1 MIEKTLKN
9 AEMGRKKIKLK
20 QITFKYLQASKYPNN
35 YKVPYIPLQ
44 LFFTTKTM
52 AYTQAFADFALK
64 QEDKLIGKL
73 AKMYG
78 FDAEEAKERL
88 SPKTEEQRSEEERL
102 RKEKQEEKVEK
113 IQAAK
118 AELTQLGFQGEM
130 PAKIGEIKKEISKIK
145 KAAKEQAKAEKE
157 QAKAEK
163 EQAKA
168 EKEQAMQEKIE
179 EAKAALTKLGFQ
191 GEMPAKIGEIK
202 KEISNIKK
210 AAKEQAKQDKLQK
223 IEAAKAELMQ
233 FGFQGEM
240 PAKIGEIKKEISKM
254 KKAAKELAKQQQQ
267 ELPKQEESSEE

>member
-102 RKEKQEEKVEK
+102 RKEKQAEKLEK

-118 AELTQLGFQGEM
+118 AELTQLGFQGDM

-145 KAAKEQAKAEKE
+145 KAAKE

-223 IEAAKAELMQ
+223 IQAAKAELMQ
-233 FGFQGEM
+233 LGFQGEM
-240 PAKIGEIKKEISKM
+240 PTKIGEIKKEISKM
-254 KKAAKELAKQQQQ
+254 KKEAKKQAKQQQ

>member
-1 MIEKTLKN
+1 
-9 AEMGRKKIKLK
+9 MGRKKIKLK

-102 RKEKQEEKVEK
+102 RKEKQEEKLEK
-113 IQAAK
+113 IQ
-118 AELTQLGFQGEM
+118 
-130 PAKIGEIKKEISKIK
+130 
-145 KAAKEQAKAEKE
+145 
-157 QAKAEK
+157 
-163 EQAKA
+163 
-168 EKEQAMQEKIE
+168 
-179 EAKAALTKLGFQ
+179 
-191 GEMPAKIGEIK
+191 
-202 KEISNIKK
+202 
-210 AAKEQAKQDKLQK
+210 
-223 IEAAKAELMQ
+223 AAKAELMQ